1 MRFVKIVGDTMKL
14 RSKLIV
20 SNIIA
25 MLIAVAT
32 MLIVTLILAI
42 SFRNVTGISLEKF
55 KESQNDIREVERYI
69 DQTLNRMEY
78 SQSLENRNMIY
89 SEMDNYLRNRGYEI
103 QLIQNGKI
111 IDSNMSDENKKF
123 LESINYNMDT
133 YKNSNILQ
141 IDNKN
146 IIKKNF
152 HIEDSERSILAVG
165 NMVPY
170 QYVDM
175 DFVLKTAITYLAL
188 FVFMSIS
195 MFFVT
200 NIALTGYLSR
210 YILNPIYRLKY
221 GTEKIRKED
230 YKYTIK
236 YDEKNEFGEVI
247 TEFNDMKE
255 KLRASVEQ
263 QKNFDEDRKQLIV
276 GISHD
281 LRTPMTSIKG
291 YAKGLMDGIANTP
304 EKQEKYL
311 KTIYTKTE
319 ELENLIE
326 ILYSYSRL
334 ESGSMRFN
342 FEEIDFIGFMIEE
355 VKNMVQEYDGRN
367 ISINYV
373 GIINRQ
379 IMVSLDKTQFIRV
392 LFNMVENSCKYAGEG
407 VKIRFRT
414 YLEKEY
420 ICLEVK
426 DNGPGVKE
434 ESLDKI
440 FEVFY
445 RADSSRTDP
454 GKSSGLGL
462 SIVKRVVEGHGGTI
476 AAHNDNGLV
485 ITIKLPR
492 RSE

>member
-1 MRFVKIVGDTMKL
+1 MKL

-20 SNIIA
+20 SNITAMVIA
-25 MLIAVAT
+25 ALT
-32 MLIVTLILAI
+32 MMVIVLILGI

-55 KESQNDIREVERYI
+55 RESQNDIREVERYI
-69 DQTLNRMEY
+69 DQTLNRIEY
-78 SQSLENRNMIY
+78 SQTEENRSMIY

-103 QLIQNGKI
+103 QLIKEGEVV
-111 IDSNMSDENKKF
+111 DSNMSEESLNF
-123 LESINYNMDT
+123 LQNINYNIDS
-133 YKNSNILQ
+133 YSNSNTLQ

-146 IIKKNF
+146 IIKKNYSQEG
-152 HIEDSERSILAVG
+152 HERSILAIG
-165 NMVPY
+165 NKVPY

-175 DFVLKTAITYLAL
+175 DFILKTAITYLIL
-188 FVFMSIS
+188 LIFMSFS
-195 MFFVT
+195 LFFVI

-263 QKNFDEDRKQLIV
+263 QKNFDEDRRQLIV

-291 YAKGLMDGIANTP
+291 YSKGLLDGIANTP
-304 EKQEKYL
+304 EKQEKYI
-311 KTIYTKTE
+311 KTIYAKTE

-326 ILYSYSRL
+326 VLYSYSRL
-334 ESGSMRFN
+334 ESGSMKFN
-342 FEEIDFIGFMIEE
+342 FEEVDFIAFMIQE
-355 VKNMVQEYDGRN
+355 VKNMKQEYVGRN
-367 ISINYV
+367 VSINYV
-373 GIINRQ
+373 GIINRE
-379 IMVSLDKTQFIRV
+379 IKVSLDKTQFIRV
-392 LFNMVENSCKYAGEG
+392 LFNMVENSCKYAGEN
-407 VKIRFRT
+407 VKVRFRT
-414 YLEKEY
+414 YLENEY
-420 ICLEVK
+420 ICLEVR
-426 DNGPGVKE
+426 DNGPGVNE
-434 ESLDKI
+434 ENIGRI

-445 RADSSRTDP
+445 RADSSRTDS

-462 SIVKRVVEGHGGTI
+462 SIVKRVIEGHGGTI
-476 AAHNDNGLV
+476 SAHNDNGLV
-485 ITIKLPR
+485 MVIKLPR
-492 RSE
+492 RGD